1 MENPDLGFVSRF
13 DDAETVLLRERM
25 VRTQISERGI
35 KDPNLLSAFLKVPRH
50 IFLPEKFREYSYAD
64 KAVPIGEEQTISQPY
79 IVAYIADQ
87 LKVRSGDIILEIGTG
102 SGYLAA
108 ILDLLGAKLL
118 SLEIVPELYQRAL
131 GVLEDWSP
139 GFTKRNKIL
148 LGDALL
154 ILSRT
159 KGKFSKFVSSACFP
173 KIPGPRSFL
182 FESLPEEGLAV
193 LPVEWKEDTQLLL
206 TLRKRQNRF
215 EETNR
220 LPVKFVPLLG
230 RTDLV

>member
-13 DDAETVLLRERM
+13 DDAGTVLARERM
-25 VRTQISERGI
+25 VRTQISDRGI

-50 IFLPEKFREYSYAD
+50 IFLPEKTREHSYAD

-87 LKVRSGDIILEIGTG
+87 LKVRSGDSILEIGTG

-118 SLEIVPELYQRAL
+118 SLEIVPELYERSL
-131 GVLEDWSP
+131 VVLEDWSP
-139 GFTKRNKIL
+139 GFTKRNQIL
-148 LGDALL
+148 FGDALL
-154 ILSRT
+154 LTQT

-173 KIPGPRSFL
+173 KIPGPGSL
-182 FESLPEEGLAV
+182 VFESLPEEGLAV
-193 LPVEWKEDTQLLL
+193 LPVEWKEEVQLLL
-206 TLRKRQNRF
+206 TLRKKQNRF

-230 RTDLV
+230 RIDLV

>member
-13 DDAETVLLRERM
+13 DDAGTVLARERM

-35 KDPNLLSAFLKVPRH
+35 KDPNLISAFLKVPRH
-50 IFLPEKFREYSYAD
+50 IFLPEKFREHSYED

-87 LKVRSGDIILEIGTG
+87 LKIRSGDIILEIGTG

-108 ILDLLGAKLL
+108 ILDQLGAKLL
-118 SLEIVPELYQRAL
+118 SLEIVPELYERSL
-131 GVLEDWSP
+131 EVLEAWSP
-139 GFTKRNKIL
+139 GFTKRNKL
-148 LGDALL
+148 LFGDALL
-154 ILSRT
+154 LTQT
-159 KGKFSKFVSSACFP
+159 KGRFSKFVSSACFP
-173 KIPGPRSFL
+173 KVPGP
-182 FESLPEEGLAV
+182 ESLVIESLTEEGIAV
-193 LPVEWKEDTQLLL
+193 LPVEWKEEVQLLL
-206 TLRKRQNRF
+206 TLRKKQNRF
-215 EETNR
+215 QETNR

>member
-1 MENPDLGFVSRF
+1 MENSDLGFVSRF
-13 DDAETVLLRERM
+13 DTAQTVLAREKM
-25 VRTQISERGI
+25 VRTQISDRGI
-35 KDPNLLSAFLKVPRH
+35 KDPNLLSAFLKIPRH
-50 IFLPEKFREYSYAD
+50 IFLPEKIREHSYED

-79 IVAYIADQ
+79 IVAYITDQ
-87 LKVRSGDIILEIGTG
+87 LQVRSGDIILEIGTG

-108 ILDLLGAKLL
+108 ILDLLGARLL
-118 SLEIVPELYQRAL
+118 SLEIVPELYERSL

-154 ILSRT
+154 LTQT

-173 KIPGPRSFL
+173 KTPGPGSFL
-182 FESLPEEGLAV
+182 FESLPEEGIAV
-193 LPVEWKEDTQLLL
+193 LPVEWKEEVQLLL
-206 TLRKRQNRF
+206 TLRKKQNRF

-230 RTDLV
+230 RIDLV

>member
-13 DDAETVLLRERM
+13 DTAGTVLARERM

-50 IFLPEKFREYSYAD
+50 IFLPKQTREYSYED

-79 IVAYIADQ
+79 IVAYVADQ
-87 LKVRSGDIILEIGTG
+87 LQVRSGDTILEIGAG

-118 SLEIVPELYQRAL
+118 SFEIVPELYERSL
-131 GVLEDWSP
+131 GVLESWSP

-154 ILSRT
+154 LTQT

-173 KIPGPRSFL
+173 KIPGQGSFL
-182 FESLPEEGLAV
+182 LESLPEEGIAV
-193 LPVEWKEDTQLLL
+193 LPVEWKEEVQLLL
-206 TLRKRQNRF
+206 TLRKKQNRF

-230 RTDLV
+230 RIDLV

>member
-1 MENPDLGFVSRF
+1 MENPDLGFVSPF
-13 DDAETVLLRERM
+13 DDAETVLARERM

-50 IFLPEKFREYSYAD
+50 IFLPEKTREHSYED

-87 LKVRSGDIILEIGTG
+87 LHVRSGDTILEIGTG
-102 SGYLAA
+102 SGYLTA
-108 ILDLLGAKLL
+108 ILDSLGAKLV
-118 SLEIVPELYQRAL
+118 SSEIVPELYERSSK
-131 GVLEDWSP
+131 VLENWSP

-148 LGDALL
+148 FGDALL
-154 ILSRT
+154 LAQT
-159 KGKFSKFVSSACFP
+159 KEKFSKFVSSACFP
-173 KIPGPRSFL
+173 KIPGPGSL
-182 FESLPEEGLAV
+182 IFESLLEEGVAV
-193 LPVEWKEDTQLLL
+193 FPVEWKEDVQLLL
-206 TLRKRQNRF
+206 TLQKKQNGF
-215 EETNR
+215 IETNR

>member
-13 DDAETVLLRERM
+13 DDAETVLAREKM

-50 IFLPEKFREYSYAD
+50 IFLPEKIREQAYLD

-79 IVAYIADQ
+79 IVAFIVYQ
-87 LKVRSGDIILEIGTG
+87 LRVKPGDTILEIGTG

-108 ILDLLGAKLL
+108 ILDQLGAKLV
-118 SLEIVPELYQRAL
+118 SIEIIPELYERSL
-131 GVLEDWSP
+131 GVLETWSP
-139 GFTKRNKIL
+139 GFTQRNRL
-148 LGDALL
+148 LFGDALL
-154 ILSRT
+154 LTQI

-173 KIPGPRSFL
+173 KAPGSGSL
-182 FESLPEEGLAV
+182 VFESLMDEGIAV
-193 LPVEWKEDTQLLL
+193 LPVEWKEDVQLLL
-206 TLRKRQNRF
+206 TLRKKQNRF
-215 EETNR
+215 VETNR

>member
-1 MENPDLGFVSRF
+1 MENPDLGFVSKF
-13 DDAETVLLRERM
+13 DDEGTVLARERM
-25 VRTQISERGI
+25 VRTQILERGI

-50 IFLPEKFREYSYAD
+50 IFLPEKFREYSYDD

-87 LKVRSGDIILEIGTG
+87 LQVRSGDIILEIGTG

-108 ILDLLGAKLL
+108 ILDSLGAKLI
-118 SLEIVPELYQRAL
+118 SSEIIPELYERSL
-131 GVLEDWSP
+131 EVLESWSP

-148 LGDALL
+148 FGDALL
-154 ILSRT
+154 LTQT

-173 KIPGPRSFL
+173 KIPGPGSL
-182 FESLPEEGLAV
+182 VFESLPEEGTAV
-193 LPVEWKEDTQLLL
+193 LPVEWKEEVQYLL
-206 TLRKRQNRF
+206 TLRKKQNHF

-230 RTDLV
+230 RIDLV